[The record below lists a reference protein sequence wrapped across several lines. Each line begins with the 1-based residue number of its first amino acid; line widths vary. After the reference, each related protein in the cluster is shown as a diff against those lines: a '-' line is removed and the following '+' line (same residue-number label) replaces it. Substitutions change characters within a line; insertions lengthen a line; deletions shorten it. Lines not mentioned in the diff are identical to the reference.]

1 MPTQPLSLH
10 RPIGHDGV
18 LANLFDRLGRDRL
31 PHALLFNGPEG
42 IGKGLAARWL
52 AAGALCQKAG
62 GNPCLACAACIQVGA
77 CSHPDLVLVERV
89 SSKKEIGVDAI
100 RQVKHFVQLQAVSGS
115 RKIAVVEEAER
126 LTIAAQNALL
136 KTLEEPPGH
145 ALIILVTPSTEALLP
160 TVRSR
165 CQRVRFEPL
174 DTEQVAI
181 VLQNVCGLEEDEACL
196 LAASAD
202 GSPGRALRLR
212 ELVTGTGW
220 KELLG
225 ALADL
230 HPAHYCSVARVAGA
244 LGRTE
249 QEMTTRLDLLL
260 HTYRDAAVN
269 AVTGNRTH
277 SRPAGGVCAADPEA
291 AVRTAEAVAHA
302 LRTLR
307 RRNPNRPLLAEALA
321 LRLARS

>member
-1 MPTQPLSLH
+1 MTLH
-10 RPIGHDGV
+10 RPIGHDRT
-18 LANLFDRLGRDRL
+18 LANLFQLLGRDRL

-42 IGKGLAARWL
+42 IGKGLAAWWL
-52 AAGALCQKAG
+52 AAGALCQKAAG
-62 GNPCLACAACIQVGA
+62 GDPCRVCAACIQVGGH
-77 CSHPDLVLVERV
+77 SHPDLVLVERLPG
-89 SSKKEIGVDAI
+89 KKEIGIDAI
-100 RQVKHFVQLQAVSGS
+100 RQLKHFLQLQAVSGA

-126 LTIAAQNALL
+126 LTVAAQNALL
-136 KTLEEPPGH
+136 KTLEEPPGQV
-145 ALIILVTPSTEALLP
+145 LIILVTPSTEALLP

-174 DTEQVAI
+174 DSEQVAT
-181 VLQNVCGLEEDEACL
+181 VLKNVSGLEEEEARI

-220 KELLG
+220 TEILG

-244 LGRTE
+244 LGRAE
-249 QEMTTRLDLLL
+249 QEMATRLDLLL
-260 HTYRDAAVN
+260 HTYRDVAVS
-269 AVTGNRTH
+269 AVTGNRTD
-277 SRPAGGVCAADPEA
+277 SLPAGAVCTSDPAA
-291 AVRTAEAVAHA
+291 AVRAAEAVADA

-307 RRNPNRPLLAEALA
+307 HRNPNRMLLAEALA
-321 LRLARS
+321 LRLARL